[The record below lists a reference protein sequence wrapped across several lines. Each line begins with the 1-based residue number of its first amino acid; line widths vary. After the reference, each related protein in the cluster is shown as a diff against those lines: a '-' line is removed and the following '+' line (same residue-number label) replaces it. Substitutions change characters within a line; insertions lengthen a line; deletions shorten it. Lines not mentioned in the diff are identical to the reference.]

1 MKSVYI
7 LLAILLV
14 FTACGS
20 QKERVVVKE
29 KSLPA
34 WYFKPPSATDN
45 IIYSV
50 GEGINKKEAVT
61 NALSSLLA
69 TLSVSISSKF
79 SAKSI
84 IKEGRV
90 YSKDAT
96 YTNEIQSEVKKIRI
110 SNYEVVDIEKLGF
123 KRYAVLVKLDKK
135 RFFQSLKK
143 ELDQK
148 FTAIESWEQRSKEKT
163 LLEKLHYYN
172 ETIHSFDRLN
182 DTLLVMSALDESF
195 DNEIYFHSYETLKSK
210 RDILLKNI
218 TFSIVSDDEAFIA
231 PIAKALSE
239 KKIKIKDV
247 HNKNH
252 FTIVIRTD
260 IQKAKSYGFFILRT
274 EFRFITKDYKNTTL
288 ATNTIRLNGH
298 SSQSYN
304 IAKQDLEK
312 KLMRLIQE
320 QSIAK
325 ILNLDI

>member
-1 MKSVYI
+1 MKTLYI
-7 LLAILLV
+7 VLAVLLI
-14 FTACGS
+14 FSACGP
-20 QKERVVVKE
+20 QKERIVVKE

-50 GEGINKKEAVT
+50 GEGINKQEAID

-84 IKEGRV
+84 IKEGQV
-90 YSKDAT
+90 NSKDAT
-96 YTNEIQSEVKKIRI
+96 YINETQSEVKKIRI
-110 SNYEVVDIEKLGF
+110 SNYEVVEIKKLGF
-123 KRYAVLVKLDKK
+123 KRYAVLVKVDKRK
-135 RFFQSLKK
+135 FFKSLKQ

-148 FTAIESWEQRSKEKT
+148 FTAVESWEKRSAKIN

-172 ETIHSFDRLN
+172 EVINSFDKLF
-182 DTLLVMSALDESF
+182 DTVLVMSVLDNRFDGKYYLNKYEALK
-195 DNEIYFHSYETLKSK
+195 NK

-218 TFSIVSDDEAFIA
+218 TFSIVSDDKAFIA
-231 PIAKALSE
+231 PIAKALAE
-239 KKIKIKDV
+239 KKIKIQNI

-252 FTIVIRTD
+252 FTIIIKTD
-260 IQKAKSYGFFILRT
+260 IQKTKSYGFFILRT
-274 EFRFITKDYKNTTL
+274 EFRFVTKDYKNTIF
-288 ATNTIRLNGH
+288 ATNTIELNGH

-304 IAKQDLEK
+304 IAKQDLVQ
-312 KLMRLIQE
+312 KLTRLIHE